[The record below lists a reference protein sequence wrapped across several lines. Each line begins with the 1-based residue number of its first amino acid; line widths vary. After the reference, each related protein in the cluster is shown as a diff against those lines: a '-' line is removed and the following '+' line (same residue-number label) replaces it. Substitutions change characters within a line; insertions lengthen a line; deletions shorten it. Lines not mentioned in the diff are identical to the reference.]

1 MAKIRDLP
9 KVKEELI
16 ANSSLYYLEY
26 LNLLMNNLKIEATN
40 DEAINYEVEQFV
52 KYALITRGA
61 VGYDK
66 ITKQFYYVYGQ
77 EINKYGN
84 PETIVLISANGV
96 SMTRRAYYDKSS
108 IGAYKINATPLQFP
122 LAELIEQTTKF
133 MTLCDNAIFQNI
145 EAIKTPYIVA
155 VDNPD
160 TRLSIEQAIEQK
172 QDGKPIVIVSKNIA
186 NDLKSI
192 NIGVEY
198 VADKIET
205 IKGQYR
211 DRLLNKLGIMS
222 ANIDKKERVQV
233 GEVNTTINQATDYIY
248 LLIDTFN
255 KQCES
260 YDLPFKMSCNGS
272 IEELYLKDID
282 ENKTSQDEVENDE

>member
-9 KVKEELI
+9 KVKEELNF
-16 ANSSLYYLEY
+16 NSSLYYLEY
-26 LNLLMNNLKIEATN
+26 LNLLMNNLKIERTDN
-40 DEAINYEVEQFV
+40 EILSYEAEQFA
-52 KYALITRGA
+52 KQALLTRGA

-66 ITKQFYYVYGQ
+66 ITKQFYFVYGQ
-77 EINKYGN
+77 EVNNYGN
-84 PETIVLISANGV
+84 PETLILISANGKNL
-96 SMTRRAYYDKSS
+96 TRKSYYDKNPL
-108 IGAYKINATPLQFP
+108 GAYKINATPLQFSFGQM
-122 LAELIEQTTKF
+122 IEQTARF
-133 MTLCDNAIFQNI
+133 MASCDNAIFQNI

-155 VDNPD
+155 VNEKD

-172 QDGKPIVIVSKNIA
+172 QDGKPVIIVSGNIG
-186 NDLKSI
+186 NDLKAV

-198 VADKIET
+198 VADKLET

-282 ENKTSQDEVENDE
+282 ENKTSQEGKENDE